1 MNTGRH
7 KQSTDPS
14 AFDSVLNVISPTQ
27 HAGHITNNKG
37 IGHCKREIAVWIP
50 TLQKL
55 RAAAGGGGGGGGG
68 SGAGAGGAGAGAKG
82 GCMSVPR
89 VLRETVGHKLTLV
102 SSGEHKAKSTYISE
116 SQICVTYIM
125 SKCLKCRWLCTTLK
139 PKSWRDVACAFCLK
153 HWNTSSVC
161 WNAPQIP
168 SLKIP
173 AKCDSI
179 NGQKWRVIFNH
190 RQVWICQVCS
200 SSTRKA
206 ARTWRARTSQCEDN
220 AEVSSNEGCC
230 FSRA

>member
-37 IGHCKREIAVWIP
+37 IGIGHCKREIAVWFP

-55 RAAAGGGGGGGGG
+55 RAAAGGAGAG
-68 SGAGAGGAGAGAKG
+68 GAGAGGAGAGAKG

-116 SQICVTYIM
+116 SQIC
-125 SKCLKCRWLCTTLK
+125 
-139 PKSWRDVACAFCLK
+139 
-153 HWNTSSVC
+153 
-161 WNAPQIP
+161 
-168 SLKIP
+168 
-173 AKCDSI
+173 
-179 NGQKWRVIFNH
+179 
-190 RQVWICQVCS
+190 
-200 SSTRKA
+200 
-206 ARTWRARTSQCEDN
+206 RT
-220 AEVSSNEGCC
+220 
-230 FSRA
+230 